1 MSDSYTLYNQ
11 TVMDHFLNPRNLGDL
26 KDADGVGE
34 VGAAACGDIMKISL
48 KIEDGKITDARFKTF
63 GCGSAIASSSM
74 ATELIKGR
82 TLEEAMHFSNQEVVH
97 ALGGLPPVKIHCSVL
112 AEEALKAA
120 LEDYLK
126 RHPEAAAKVK
136 TQPEDRGGPGM
147 EHGSPAGHPLPS
159 DGRGTG

>member
-1 MSDSYTLYNQ
+1 MSDTYTLYNP
-11 TVMDHFLNPRNLGDL
+11 TVMEHFMNPRNMGDI

-48 KIEDGKITDARFKTF
+48 TIKDGKIEDARFKTF

-82 TLEEAMHFSNQEVVH
+82 TIAEAMDFSNQEVVD

-120 LEDYLK
+120 LEDYVK
-126 RHPEAAAKVK
+126 KHPEAAAKAGK
-136 TQPEDRGGPGM
+136 PETV
-147 EHGSPAGHPLPS
+147 AA
-159 DGRGTG
+159 

>member
-1 MSDSYTLYNQ
+1 MSDTYTLYNS
-11 TVMDHFLNPRNLGDL
+11 TVMDHFMNPRNMGDL

-48 KIEDGKITDARFKTF
+48 KIKGGRIEDARFKTF

-82 TLEEAMHFSNQEVVH
+82 TIEEAMNFSNQEVVD

-120 LEDYLK
+120 LEDYVK
-126 RHPEAAAKVK
+126 RNPESA
-136 TQPEDRGGPGM
+136 T
-147 EHGSPAGHPLPS
+147 PATTREPVS
-159 DGRGTG
+159 A

>member
-1 MSDSYTLYNQ
+1 MSDTYTLYNP
-11 TVMDHFLNPRNLGDL
+11 TVMDHFMNPRNMGDL
-26 KDADGVGE
+26 RDADGVGE

-48 KIEDGKITDARFKTF
+48 KIRDGKIEDARFKTF

-82 TLEEAMHFSNQEVVH
+82 TIEEAMTFSNQEVVN

-120 LEDYLK
+120 LEDYVK
-126 RHPEAAAKVK
+126 RHPELAERVAAAEPV
-136 TQPEDRGGPGM
+136 G
-147 EHGSPAGHPLPS
+147 A
-159 DGRGTG
+159 

>member
-1 MSDSYTLYNQ
+1 MSETYTLYNE
-11 TVMDHFLNPRNLGDL
+11 TVMEHFMNPRNMGDL

-48 KIEDGKITDARFKTF
+48 KIKNGKIEDARFKTF

-82 TLEEAMHFSNQEVVH
+82 SIDEAMNFSNQEVVD

-126 RHPEAAAKVK
+126 KHPEAATKAEAV
-136 TQPEDRGGPGM
+136 
-147 EHGSPAGHPLPS
+147 SA
-159 DGRGTG
+159 

>member
-1 MSDSYTLYNQ
+1 MSETYTLYNQ
-11 TVMDHFLNPRNLGDL
+11 TVMDHFQNPRNMGDI

-48 KIEDGKITDARFKTF
+48 KIRDGKIQDARFKTF

-82 TLEEAMHFSNQEVVH
+82 TIEEAMSFSNQEVVD

-120 LEDYLK
+120 LEDYVK
-126 RHPEAAAKVK
+126 RNPAATETKAAV
-136 TQPEDRGGPGM
+136 T
-147 EHGSPAGHPLPS
+147 A
-159 DGRGTG
+159 

>member
-1 MSDSYTLYNQ
+1 MKDTKEYTLYND
-11 TVMDHFLNPRNLGDL
+11 TVMDHFLNPRNMGDVQE
-26 KDADGVGE
+26 ADGVGE

-48 KIEDGKITDARFKTF
+48 KIRDGKIEDARFKTF

-82 TLEEAMHFSNQEVVH
+82 TLEEAKNFSNQEVVD

-120 LEDYLK
+120 IEDY
-126 RHPEAAAKVK
+126 EAKQARPVAA
-136 TQPEDRGGPGM
+136 
-147 EHGSPAGHPLPS
+147 
-159 DGRGTG
+159 

>member
-1 MSDSYTLYNQ
+1 MSDYTLYNEK
-11 TVMDHFLNPRNLGDL
+11 VMDHFLNPRNLGDL
-26 KDADGVGE
+26 ADADGVGE

-48 KIEDGKITDARFKTF
+48 KIKDGKIEDARFKTF

-82 TLEEAMHFSNQEVVH
+82 TIDEAMNFSNQEVVD

-120 LEDYLK
+120 LEDYMK
-126 RHPEAAAKVK
+126 KHPELAKKGEGV
-136 TQPEDRGGPGM
+136 
-147 EHGSPAGHPLPS
+147 PA
-159 DGRGTG
+159 

>member
-1 MSDSYTLYNQ
+1 MSDTYTLYNP
-11 TVMDHFLNPRNLGDL
+11 TVMEHFMNPRNMGDI

-48 KIEDGKITDARFKTF
+48 KIKDGKIEDARFKTF

-82 TLEEAMHFSNQEVVH
+82 TINEAMNFSNQEVVD

-120 LEDYLK
+120 LEDYVK
-126 RHPEAAAKVK
+126 KHPEAASKAPRAEAV
-136 TQPEDRGGPGM
+136 
-147 EHGSPAGHPLPS
+147 AA
-159 DGRGTG
+159 

>member
-1 MSDSYTLYNQ
+1 MSDQKEYTLYND
-11 TVMDHFLNPRNLGDL
+11 TVMDHFMNPRNMGDL
-26 KDADGVGE
+26 PEADGVGE

-48 KIEDGKITDARFKTF
+48 KIRDGKIEDARFKTF

-82 TLEEAMHFSNQEVVH
+82 TIDEIKNFSNQEVVD

-120 LEDYLK
+120 IEDYEK
-126 RHPEAAAKVK
+126 KNAAVAAK
-136 TQPEDRGGPGM
+136 
-147 EHGSPAGHPLPS
+147 A
-159 DGRGTG
+159 

>member
-1 MSDSYTLYNQ
+1 MSDTYSLYNP
-11 TVMDHFLNPRNLGDL
+11 TVMDHFMNPRNMGDI
-26 KDADGVGE
+26 KDADGIGE

-48 KIEDGKITDARFKTF
+48 RIREGRIEDARFKTF

-82 TLEEAMHFSNQEVVH
+82 TIEEALGFSNQEVVS

-120 LEDYLK
+120 LEDYVK
-126 RHPEAAAKVK
+126 RHPEAAAKAAAAEPV
-136 TQPEDRGGPGM
+136 
-147 EHGSPAGHPLPS
+147 AA
-159 DGRGTG
+159 

>member
-11 TVMDHFLNPRNLGDL
+11 TVMDHFMNPRNLGDL

-48 KIEDGKITDARFKTF
+48 KIEDGKIKDARFKTF

-82 TLEEAMHFSNQEVVH
+82 TIQEAMSFTNQEVVS

-126 RHPEAAAKVK
+126 RHPEAAAKA
-136 TQPEDRGGPGM
+136 QPGAEAAK
-147 EHGSPAGHPLPS
+147 S
-159 DGRGTG
+159 

>member
-1 MSDSYTLYNQ
+1 MSETYTLYNQ
-11 TVMDHFLNPRNLGDL
+11 TVMDHFMNPRNMGDL
-26 KDADGVGE
+26 KEADGIGE

-48 KIEDGKITDARFKTF
+48 KIKDGKIEDARFKTF

-82 TLEEAMHFSNQEVVH
+82 TIDEAMNFSNQEVVD

-126 RHPEAAAKVK
+126 KHPDAAK
-136 TQPEDRGGPGM
+136 R
-147 EHGSPAGHPLPS
+147 AGEAVAA
-159 DGRGTG
+159 